1 MGDYKEMT
9 GHTKVGDFLR
19 KIGKSDI
26 LEKVVNVAGQAVSGN
41 YLGALKEL
49 IRKDSDITPEQRK
62 EAFTLLELDY
72 ADLKDAR
79 DLQKV
84 ALQQSDLFSKRFIYY
99 LAMASFAFAVTIVIM
114 LFFIEVPDKNQDVVN
129 FILGIV
135 VGNGLTQVFQ
145 FFFGSSKGSK
155 DKEDRLNSMIG

>member
-62 EAFTLLELDY
+62 EAVSYTHLTLPT
-72 ADLKDAR
+72 
-79 DLQKV
+79 
-84 ALQQSDLFSKRFIYY
+84 KR
-99 LAMASFAFAVTIVIM
+99 IV
-114 LFFIEVPDKNQDVVN
+114 
-129 FILGIV
+129 
-135 VGNGLTQVFQ
+135 
-145 FFFGSSKGSK
+145 
-155 DKEDRLNSMIG
+155 